1 MVLRRVRGL
10 GGRMKCWDCGQE
22 LDTTQVAKDAA
33 TIERMRLTAVIG
45 EGARVLREQGDPG
58 WKAVE
63 ALFQELRA
71 LP

>member
-1 MVLRRVRGL
+1 
-10 GGRMKCWDCGQE
+10 MKCWDCGQE
-22 LDTTQVAKDAA
+22 LDTTQIEQNAA
-33 TIERMRLTAVIG
+33 IMERIRLTQVVG
-45 EGARVLREQGDPG
+45 EGARLLREQGDPG

>member
-1 MVLRRVRGL
+1 MGR
-10 GGRMKCWDCGQE
+10 RMKCWDCGQE
-22 LDTTQVAKDAA
+22 LDTTQIEQNAA
-33 TIERMRLTAVIG
+33 IMERIRLTQVVG
-45 EGARVLREQGDPG
+45 EGARLLREQGDPG